1 MDGRKRRDRLAE
13 PAERGRPHAQGYGI
27 RTDAKGLLPWS
38 FVEERMAAA
47 REYWVATVDPDG
59 RPHLTPVWGLW
70 VDGVFY
76 FGSGPRTRKARNLAE
91 NPNVAVHPEGDDVVI
106 LEGVAEVVTDPDPA
120 LSERVYAASAAKYG
134 MGSHSIDGSYA
145 VRPRVAFAWTGSGL
159 TQTATSWV
167 LGND

>member
-1 MDGRKRRDRLAE
+1 
-13 PAERGRPHAQGYGI
+13 
-27 RTDAKGLLPWS
+27 
-38 FVEERMAAA
+38 MAAA
-47 REYWVATVDPDG
+47 SEYWVATVHPDG

-76 FGSGPRTRKARNLAE
+76 FGSGPGTRKARNLAE

-134 MGSHSIDGSYA
+134 MGSHGIEGSYA

-159 TQTATSWV
+159 AQTATRWV
-167 LGND
+167 FGDD

>member
-1 MDGRKRRDRLAE
+1 MGRRTRRNRLAE
-13 PAERGRPHAQGYGI
+13 PAERSRPHAPGYGI
-27 RTDAKGLLPWS
+27 RREAEGLLPWS

-134 MGSHSIDGSYA
+134 MGSHSIEGYYA
-145 VRPRVAFAWTGSGL
+145 VRPRVAFAWTGSSL
-159 TQTATSWV
+159 TQTATRWV
-167 LGND
+167 LGDD